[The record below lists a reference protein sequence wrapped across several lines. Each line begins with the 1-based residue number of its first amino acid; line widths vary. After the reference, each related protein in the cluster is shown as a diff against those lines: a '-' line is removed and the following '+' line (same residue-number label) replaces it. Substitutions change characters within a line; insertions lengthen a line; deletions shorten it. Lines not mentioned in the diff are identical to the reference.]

1 MERPEIY
8 ASTRTVSGKKVKA
21 LRKSGIIPAHIYGR
35 GVQSQSVQIEASLLR
50 KVMSGVGRNVLL
62 SIRVDNGSPLMALVR
77 EVQRNPVSDAVLH
90 ADFYAV
96 SLTEKIR
103 TQIPIILVGEAPAAK
118 FLGGVVVKSLDA
130 IEVECLPTDLIPEV
144 QVDIATLEKLEQ
156 SIFVRDL
163 SIPQGWDVL
172 SDAEQMVVK
181 VAAPA
186 AAEEVAAPTAAAEAP
201 AAEQAAAPKAEPT

>member
-172 SDAEQMVVK
+172 SDAEEMVVK